1 MCGYFFFCRRY
12 DSTRTVAQA
21 VKDSKGRT
29 LHFMVQRAG
38 SSPDDEL
45 VDIEVVPDLSVD
57 GNGVIN
63 VLLMC
68 CSCVAN
74 VLLMCPL
81 GGTRQE
87 H

>member
-1 MCGYFFFCRRY
+1 
-12 DSTRTVAQA
+12 
-21 VKDSKGRT
+21 
-29 LHFMVQRAG
+29 MVQRAG